1 MGTASHK
8 KENLNQKKLVVAIAE
23 ARQGKAE
30 ADRRARAEILYFFVG
45 TDSKSKTLKH

>member
-30 ADRRARAEILYFFVG
+30 AEQIEELEQRFSIFL
-45 TDSKSKTLKH
+45 

>member
-23 ARQGKAE
+23 RQGKGKAE
-30 ADRRARAEILYFFVG
+30 AEAEADRRAEILYFFV
-45 TDSKSKTLKH
+45 DRN